1 MITVTPKGLPQV
13 QAMLDS
19 VPKQAQRAAELALD
33 QTARDI
39 RKEVREVMPKVFDR
53 PTRYTLNSLQVSL
66 TQNHVLEAS
75 VWFKEPDRMGAHYLV
90 PQVEGTVRTH
100 RGFERALGRTYFY
113 PGKGAELDRYGNV
126 SAGKIRQILSVL
138 GRAERAVGDSANI
151 TGRSRRRNSKVR
163 DYVWITRRHG
173 KLPPGVYERYVTGQ
187 ALTRSQRRK
196 VADKSRAYQVGQRG
210 TATRARGLRAIFI
223 EDRQRRTRP
232 QLPFYDIASRAAD
245 KRFELLF
252 WRHFDRLI
260 GVAQ

>member
-1 MITVTPKGLPQV
+1 MITVTPRGFDRV
-13 QAMLDS
+13 QAMLAS
-19 VPKQAQRAAELALD
+19 VPKQAHRAAELALD

-75 VWFKEPDRMGAHYLV
+75 VWFKEPERMGAHYLV

-100 RGFERALGRTYFY
+100 RGFERALGRTYLY
-113 PGKGAELDRYGNV
+113 PGREAELDRYGNV
-126 SAGKIRQILSVL
+126 PASKIRQILSVL
-138 GRAERAVGDSANI
+138 GRAERAAGYSANI

-163 DYVWITRRHG
+163 DYVWLSRRHG
-173 KLPPGVYERYVTGQ
+173 KLPPGVYERYATGQ

-196 VADKSRAYQVGQRG
+196 VSDKSRAYQIGQRG
-210 TATRARGLRAIFI
+210 TATRARGLRAILI
-223 EDRQRRTRP
+223 EDRKRRTRP
-232 QLPFYDIASRAAD
+232 QLPFYDIAARTAD

-260 GVAQ
+260 GVGR